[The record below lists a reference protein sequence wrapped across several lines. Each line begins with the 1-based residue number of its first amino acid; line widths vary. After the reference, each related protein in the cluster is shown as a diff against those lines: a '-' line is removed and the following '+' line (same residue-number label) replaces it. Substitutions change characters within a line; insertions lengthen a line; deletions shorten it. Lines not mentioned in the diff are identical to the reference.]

1 MAYKDYTRVFVVV
14 RAAQL
19 SDWLGMIS
27 AKYGAAVCRFC
38 HWRSCLQQLRD
49 AACDVLIVD
58 SDVTGSKTCHFIAQA
73 RRTRPW
79 LSCIV
84 LVGKGAV
91 GRAVAVMKAGATD
104 CLEKPGDP
112 EPLLAAVEQG
122 LRRAAAGTSLTA
134 AQLSVLYLIVA
145 GRTNRDIA
153 KQLGRSVRTVETHR
167 RSIFRKLGFRTS
179 LEVMKWAMSAGFY
192 GSPGLASDEVSII
205 PGD

>member
-1 MAYKDYTRVFVVV
+1 MAHKDYTRVFVVV

-27 AKYGAAVCRFC
+27 ASYGAVVYRFC
-38 HWRSCLQQLRD
+38 HWRSCLRRLRD

-58 SDVTGSKTCHFIAQA
+58 SDVTGAKTCHFIAQA
-73 RRTRPW
+73 RRTWPW

-84 LVGKGAV
+84 LVDKGAV
-91 GRAVAVMKAGATD
+91 GRAVAIMKAGATD

-122 LRRAAAGTSLTA
+122 LRRTAAGASLTA
-134 AQLSVLYLIVA
+134 TQLSVLHLIVA
-145 GRTNRDIA
+145 GRTNKDIA
-153 KQLGRSVRTVETHR
+153 ERLGRSVRTVETHR

-192 GSPGLASDEVSII
+192 GSPGLVSDEVSNI